1 MQVFTK
7 IEKKIPTVGI
17 VVGER
22 VGDGDGFLVG
32 ATDGWGV
39 GLFATY
45 VGERVGDG
53 VGFLV
58 GAEWTLFRWK

>member
-1 MQVFTK
+1 MR
-7 IEKKIPTVGI
+7 KKIPTVGI
-17 VVGER
+17 VVGKC
-22 VGDGDGFLVG
+22 VGDGDGFFVG
-32 ATDGWGV
+32 ANDGWGV

-58 GAEWTLFRWK
+58 GFIVGFFVGFVVSE